1 MFYSFIVDWFGAEK
15 PSAEITED
23 EYRLLFIWNEM
34 TELLPER
41 FDGR

>member
-1 MFYSFIVDWFGAEK
+1 MFYSFIADWFDLEN

-23 EYRLLFIWNEM
+23 EYRLLSIWDEM